1 MQGHQVK
8 RGVVTTLERV
18 FQASGQKIANLNVM
32 FSGTTAGIHFERTSY
47 NALQNVNLIFP
58 SIDDSAE
65 IPLKTFNDFIG
76 FALHELGHA
85 WFTTN
90 APWDNAKEKHGAYVG
105 ALINGLEDPRIEQ
118 CVINSGY
125 AENSRILFEELI
137 NSMLTKHGYVE
148 PDDLQN
154 VPFILAVEGRRL
166 HGYAVNV
173 PSILDASPWSVDL
186 KWALKKVASAKDTKA
201 VVLIAIEL
209 FNRLK
214 KKNPTSS
221 PTQPTDQP
229 DGGQEQPDHGQ
240 QGDAPDGGQQG
251 GDEQGKGDQD
261 GNGDQDGDQ
270 DGDGDGSEQG
280 NKPSKGDGQGQGDS
294 QEDQPSEG
302 TGKGHSILDQDIYHG
317 KRIEPDKLIESECKT
332 HSATVDA
339 NTPRPAV
346 RKAKIVEIT
355 FYD

>member
-18 FQASGQKIANLNVM
+18 FKASGQEIANLNVM
-32 FSGTTAGIHFERTSY
+32 FSGNTAGIIFERNSSKT
-47 NALQNVNLIFP
+47 LRDVKLIFP

-65 IPLKTFNDFIG
+65 IPLQTFNDFIA

-90 APWDNAKEKHGAYVG
+90 EPWDRARATHGEYLG

-118 CVINSGY
+118 CVINSHY
-125 AENSRILFEELI
+125 AENSRVLFEQLI
-137 NSMLTKHGYVE
+137 NSMLTKYGYAD

-154 VPFILAVEGRRL
+154 VPFVLAVEARRL
-166 HGYAVNV
+166 NGYAVNV

-201 VVLIAIEL
+201 VVLIAIDL
-209 FNRLK
+209 FERLK

-221 PTQPTDQP
+221 PQPTKPQP
-229 DGGQEQPDHGQ
+229 DGQPDGNPDGGKGDKADKGDKGEKGDQGGQ
-240 QGDAPDGGQQG
+240 QGDADDGA
-251 GDEQGKGDQD
+251 
-261 GNGDQDGDQ
+261 
-270 DGDGDGSEQG
+270 DGSEQG
-280 NKPSKGDGQGQGDS
+280 NKPSNGDGQGQGS
-294 QEDQPSEG
+294 QADDKPSDEKPSNNG
-302 TGKGHSILDQDIYHG
+302 GGHSILDQDIYHG